1 MSPPRLPAEKS
12 ILRHGK
18 RGLGTIAASA
28 AVLFMGI
35 GLAAGPAFAASAPA
49 VHAAPSVVN
58 LRSFLPALKISR
70 SPGVQHSVET
80 VRLAPA
86 QCRIARAEI
95 RRAEPESAPM
105 KKCEI
110 GIGLTVRAVGH
121 RTARSNANPD
131 VTWYTYNETA
141 TGCFGD
147 SAVLGEPNNSF
158 SCTAEG
164 YVEISD
170 QFATNGS
177 WLNLHWETPEQYAST
192 GFGFSRTWLGVTG
205 NNTSYMVV
213 GGNWDWSEFII
224 GSGTME
230 LRIYNWPCGG
240 LNVCVSPDTYWQG
253 V

>member
-1 MSPPRLPAEKS
+1 
-12 ILRHGK
+12 
-18 RGLGTIAASA
+18 
-28 AVLFMGI
+28 MGI
-35 GLAAGPAFAASAPA
+35 GLAANPAFAASAPA
-49 VHAAPSVVN
+49 GHAAPSVN
-58 LRSFLPALKISR
+58 LHSFLPSLKISR
-70 SPGVQHSVET
+70 SPGVQHSVT
-80 VRLAPA
+80 MVKLSPA

-95 RRAEPESAPM
+95 RRAQPESAPM
-105 KKCEI
+105 RKCEI
-110 GIGLTVRAVGH
+110 GVGVTVRAVSH
-121 RTARSNANPD
+121 RTIRSKMTPA
-131 VTWYTYNETA
+131 VTWTTYNETA

-147 SAVLGEPNNSF
+147 SAILRGPTSSF

-164 YVEISD
+164 YVEISA

-192 GFGFSRTWLGVTG
+192 GFGFSLTWLGVSG

-213 GGNWDWSEFII
+213 GGNWNWSEFII

-240 LNVCVSPDTYWQG
+240 QDVCVSPDTYWQG